1 LSALGIEICRTPEQA
16 LEQFRQRG
24 ITFVHSPYFNDFVKV
39 NNPIRQQLG
48 FKSVFNY
55 LGPLIN
61 PAFPNAQ
68 LLGVSSNEMLE
79 PCAYALQKL
88 GTDRALVVNGLDPNL
103 DEISVCSKTRVL
115 ELKNNEISEYFLSPE
130 DFGIPA
136 AHVSELKGGSA
147 ADNVR
152 ILNNM
157 SNALKHV
164 ISLNAGAMIY
174 LAGLSPSIF
183 EGFQTAREMLRI
195 KGFASA
201 MAMNS
206 LT

>member
-1 LSALGIEICRTPEQA
+1 
-16 LEQFRQRG
+16 
-24 ITFVHSPYFNDFVKV
+24 
-39 NNPIRQQLG
+39 
-48 FKSVFNY
+48 
-55 LGPLIN
+55 
-61 PAFPNAQ
+61 
-68 LLGVSSNEMLE
+68 
-79 PCAYALQKL
+79 
-88 GTDRALVVNGLDPNL
+88 L

-157 SNALKHV
+157 SNALEHV

-195 KGFASA
+195 KGFVGA
-201 MAMNS
+201 MSMNS
-206 LT
+206 WT